1 MKLFVMAAKSAMR
14 RTLLRGALRVI
25 KTPLRLASALTWWL
39 QGIQARL
46 QTALANE
53 EAKR

>member
-1 MKLFVMAAKSAMR
+1 MKPMPKLRRLFLIVALVIVAVP
-14 RTLLRGALRVI
+14 LRVVG
-25 KTPLRLASALTWWL
+25 AVTWWL

-53 EAKR
+53 EGKR

>member
-1 MKLFVMAAKSAMR
+1 MKPMPKLR
-14 RTLLRGALRVI
+14 RLLLIVAIVI
-25 KTPLRLASALTWWL
+25 VSVPLRATSAVLWWL

-53 EAKR
+53 DANR

>member
-1 MKLFVMAAKSAMR
+1 MRSMPKLPRLFLIVALVIVAVP
-14 RTLLRGALRVI
+14 LRV
-25 KTPLRLASALTWWL
+25 TSALLWWL

-53 EAKR
+53 EARR